1 VYTVIPW
8 FAARRARKTLWQ
20 LLQPALTDKPT
31 LLAIVADKY
40 TNEDRLRP
48 FAPLAERFAGRLHVV
63 LAAEWEQ
70 ADREREGEA
79 ALRELGLVPEAR
91 RRALRDEGP
100 VRVAVLLRQKRPVGL
115 IDVFFEERAYTTLDG
130 RPDPRGEEMRARE
143 DEVARRIDEVLVRL
157 PPPAPPAP
165 RVLQPGEHD
174 FSPAGLCRF
183 CGEGSATL
191 LACSGTR
198 RDEGPRRDRFQLIE
212 VD

>member
-1 VYTVIPW
+1 MIPW

>member
-1 VYTVIPW
+1 MYTVIPW

-115 IDVFFEERAYTTLDG
+115 IDVFFEERAYTT
-130 RPDPRGEEMRARE
+130 
-143 DEVARRIDEVLVRL
+143 
-157 PPPAPPAP
+157 
-165 RVLQPGEHD
+165 
-174 FSPAGLCRF
+174 
-183 CGEGSATL
+183 
-191 LACSGTR
+191 
-198 RDEGPRRDRFQLIE
+198 
-212 VD
+212 